1 MNCNDVIVFV
11 NQLIVDC
18 KVVIASLKRLLEQL
32 QVLLF
37 LLLEAICECKLLSST
52 LTLSE
57 IRVIFI
63 VGHLMLLL
71 IKVSVIVSVV

>member
-1 MNCNDVIVFV
+1 MNCYDVIVFV
-11 NQLIVDC
+11 YQLIVDC

-37 LLLEAICECKLLSST
+37 LLLEAICERKLLSST

-57 IRVIFI
+57 IRVVFI
-63 VGHLMLLL
+63 VGHLLLL
-71 IKVSVIVSVV
+71 LFKVSVIVSVV